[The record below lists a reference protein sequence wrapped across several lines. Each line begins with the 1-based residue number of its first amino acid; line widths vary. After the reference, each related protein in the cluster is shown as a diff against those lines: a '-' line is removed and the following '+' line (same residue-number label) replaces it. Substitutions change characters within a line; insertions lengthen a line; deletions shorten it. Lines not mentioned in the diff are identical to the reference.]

1 MTRSPDTELGLADDR
16 DHAPDEDYRK
26 ENEYQDDLI
35 ISSKDAEA
43 YVLGDDTKPIYSLG
57 PDSERQPGTPRG
69 KLTKGRHT
77 GRSVY
82 PGVERDYYVY
92 VPAQY
97 TPDKPAA
104 LAIFQDANL
113 YLAPKANAD
122 IVLDNLINKGEI
134 PVTVAVFIEAGEQG
148 PGYPFF
154 GGTDNRSIEYDSVN
168 GDYARFLTEEFL
180 PDALGDL
187 NVSTVPRDRVLVG
200 ISSGGNCAFTA
211 AWSRPDVFGNVI
223 SHCGSFINIRG
234 GHNHPSAIRQNPRK
248 PIRVWLQTGARDL
261 DVIFGSIPIA
271 NQDMFAAL
279 EYRRYDAKFVYGE
292 GGHSLIHGG
301 AVLPETLRWIWRDHP
316 DTADAQ

>member
-1 MTRSPDTELGLADDR
+1 MTRSPETELGLADDR
-16 DHAPDEDYRK
+16 HQAPDEDYRK
-26 ENEYQDDLI
+26 EKEYQDDLMI
-35 ISSKDAEA
+35 PSKDAEA

-57 PDSERQPGTPRG
+57 PDSERQPGAPRG

-97 TPDKPAA
+97 TPDEPAA

-168 GDYARFLTEEFL
+168 GDYARFLTEESCRM
-180 PDALGDL
+180 P
-187 NVSTVPRDRVLVG
+187 
-200 ISSGGNCAFTA
+200 
-211 AWSRPDVFGNVI
+211 
-223 SHCGSFINIRG
+223 
-234 GHNHPSAIRQNPRK
+234 
-248 PIRVWLQTGARDL
+248 
-261 DVIFGSIPIA
+261 
-271 NQDMFAAL
+271 
-279 EYRRYDAKFVYGE
+279 
-292 GGHSLIHGG
+292 
-301 AVLPETLRWIWRDHP
+301 
-316 DTADAQ
+316 